1 MTIICDICE
10 KESIQFLK
18 INKYPQ
24 FTINSDSLQK
34 ISMNRSLILKI
45 YFCSSCKNIFS
56 RNTNSYQSLYTN
68 HKAKSINLKKNINKI
83 RKAIQK
89 IVRLKKKDKVI
100 EISKNNIFDK
110 KYINKKKLIFK
121 KINLGNFNKEF
132 DYRKFKDIK
141 LILCYDFLGNIK
153 NLNSFFSIVSKILRY
168 DGSIICQHHYG
179 PSLLRN
185 LTLDRVYSEHLNYL
199 SITTLN
205 KISLKHNL
213 IIQKIS
219 FFEKKNFFNIKISK
233 NKKKICKKKVK
244 LILKKEKKINLYNL
258 KYFLNE
264 IEKIKIRLSALLKNQ
279 LYKNHVVYGFG
290 SSIGALP
297 IILYFNLDKK
307 ISFLLDDNPLKKFF
321 PLKENKIQIINPNS
335 INNKK
340 KKIIICLAPRYFK
353 LIRKKTLRQLD
364 KGDILINLLPKFTII
379 KKR

>member
-1 MTIICDICE
+1 MTIICDICG
-10 KESIQFLK
+10 KKVIQFLK

-219 FFEKKNFFNIKISK
+219 FF
-233 NKKKICKKKVK
+233 
-244 LILKKEKKINLYNL
+244 
-258 KYFLNE
+258 
-264 IEKIKIRLSALLKNQ
+264 
-279 LYKNHVVYGFG
+279 
-290 SSIGALP
+290 
-297 IILYFNLDKK
+297 
-307 ISFLLDDNPLKKFF
+307 
-321 PLKENKIQIINPNS
+321 
-335 INNKK
+335 
-340 KKIIICLAPRYFK
+340 
-353 LIRKKTLRQLD
+353 
-364 KGDILINLLPKFTII
+364 
-379 KKR
+379 